1 MTTRADDGRKLIQ
14 LTMRPDLYHQ
24 IKEHCQSL
32 DMPITIWAREL
43 IKRELANR
51 KSTNG

>member
-14 LTMRPDLYHQ
+14 LTMRPDLYNQ

-43 IKRELANR
+43 IKRELANQGA
-51 KSTNG
+51 SDG

>member
-14 LTMRPDLYHQ
+14 LTMRPDLYNQ
-24 IKEHCQSL
+24 IKEHCQAL

-43 IKRELANR
+43 IKRELANQR
-51 KSTNG
+51 SNNG